1 MGLFDWIELILDIL
15 ENPKGCLITGLI
27 VVLLCGGLIF
37 CSDSEDKSTDSG
49 KAYQSSPRNSLSAL
63 ASLQKGWTVEVGGV
77 G

>member
-27 VVLLCGGLIF
+27 IMLLCGGLSF
-37 CSDSEDKSTDSG
+37 AQTQKMNPSV
-49 KAYQSSPRNSLSAL
+49 
-63 ASLQKGWTVEVGGV
+63 QKGNSILSVKLLKRVGEPPKGLD